1 MTPEQSKTEAEYIT
15 ALANEKENEAYA
27 EAIRMSRSVKQNV
40 RNMGAIILSHRFG
53 QDVECP
59 CSHCK

>member
-1 MTPEQSKTEAEYIT
+1 MIPEQAKTQTEYTT
-15 ALANEKENEAYA
+15 ALAEEKENEAY
-27 EAIRMSRSVKQNV
+27 EETKRMSKSVNMNV
-40 RNMGAIILSHRFG
+40 RNASAIILSHRFG